1 MRDMAGDLRSRPIT
15 FVSGSQ
21 PATGSKQLEA
31 DRDPEYSHISTRLIS
46 TF

>member
-1 MRDMAGDLRSRPIT
+1 MRDMGHDLRSLPIT

-31 DRDPEYSHISTRLIS
+31 DRDPEYPHIPARLIS
-46 TF
+46 AF